1 MKVFERVAET
11 LAELGVNTVFGVI
24 GSGNYEV
31 TRAMIERGAKYVAA
45 RHEGGAASMADA
57 FARVGDSVPAISLH
71 QGCGLTNAITGMTEA
86 AKSGSPMIVL
96 TAEVA
101 ASAIHSNFKI
111 AQDRLVESIGA
122 VSMRITA
129 ESAARDI
136 ELAYRTAVTRR
147 VPVVVNLPL
156 DVQLAESTEQHTPSL
171 PELPLAPAPS
181 SRAIAALVEL
191 IEASERPVIVA
202 GRGARSAGAELRD
215 LGETAGALLATSAVA
230 RGLFNGDPYSLD
242 ISGGFSTPLAVQ
254 SIQDADLIVSFGS
267 ALNMWTMR
275 HGTLIGDATKVV
287 QIDDD
292 ALAPGRHRPADLGI
306 VGDAAETAR
315 AAAQLLREHN
325 SGATRYRTEE
335 LRQAIAAEGRW
346 NLVPYDDLG
355 DDERIDPR
363 TLTIALNDILD
374 ADRVVAVDS
383 GNFLGYPSAFLDIP
397 DENGLVFSQAFQCVG
412 LGLASAIGAAYAQ
425 PERLPICGTGDGGAL
440 MAAAELETVVRLGL
454 PMVVIVYNDAAYGAE
469 LHHFGETS
477 HDLGFITFDDTDF
490 AAIARGYG
498 FTAATVRGVDDLD
511 AVKEW
516 VAGPRDTP
524 LLIDAKIAR
533 MESWWLA
540 EAFKG
545 H

>member
-171 PELPLAPAPS
+171 PELRS
-181 SRAIAALVEL
+181 EERRVGKECRARW
-191 IEASERPVIVA
+191 S
-202 GRGARSAGAELRD
+202 
-215 LGETAGALLATSAVA
+215 
-230 RGLFNGDPYSLD
+230 PY
-242 ISGGFSTPLAVQ
+242 Q
-254 SIQDADLIVSFGS
+254 
-267 ALNMWTMR
+267 
-275 HGTLIGDATKVV
+275 
-287 QIDDD
+287 
-292 ALAPGRHRPADLGI
+292 
-306 VGDAAETAR
+306 
-315 AAAQLLREHN
+315 
-325 SGATRYRTEE
+325 
-335 LRQAIAAEGRW
+335 
-346 NLVPYDDLG
+346 
-355 DDERIDPR
+355 
-363 TLTIALNDILD
+363 
-374 ADRVVAVDS
+374 
-383 GNFLGYPSAFLDIP
+383 
-397 DENGLVFSQAFQCVG
+397 
-412 LGLASAIGAAYAQ
+412 
-425 PERLPICGTGDGGAL
+425 
-440 MAAAELETVVRLGL
+440 
-454 PMVVIVYNDAAYGAE
+454 
-469 LHHFGETS
+469 
-477 HDLGFITFDDTDF
+477 
-490 AAIARGYG
+490 
-498 FTAATVRGVDDLD
+498 
-511 AVKEW
+511 
-516 VAGPRDTP
+516 
-524 LLIDAKIAR
+524 
-533 MESWWLA
+533 
-540 EAFKG
+540 
-545 H
+545 